1 MPDHYDR
8 ATCATELRL
17 RHEILEKARGQNWKP
32 AEFFQVP
39 GDRSKKSNRGK
50 TKSDNETSSVSST
63 SVTSTAS
70 FLKEEENIA
79 DLSQVVL
86 DFDGSKGYV

>member
-17 RHEILEKARGQNWKP
+17 RRENSEKAREQNWKQIGSYEIP
-32 AEFFQVP
+32 PQKPKTARE
-39 GDRSKKSNRGK
+39 GDGSEDES
-50 TKSDNETSSVSST
+50 SSVSST

-70 FLKEEENIA
+70 FLKKGENIA
-79 DLSQVVL
+79 DLSDLVL
-86 DFDGSKGYV
+86 DFDECNGYI